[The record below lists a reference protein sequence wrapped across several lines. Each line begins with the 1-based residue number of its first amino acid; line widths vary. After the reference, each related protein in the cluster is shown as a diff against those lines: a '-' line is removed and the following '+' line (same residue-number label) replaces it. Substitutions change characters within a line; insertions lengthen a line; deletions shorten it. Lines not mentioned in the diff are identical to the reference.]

1 MSRGFESHAL
11 RSRSSADQCREPHR
25 HWEWA
30 AARLAGPLGSR
41 QACAARAH
49 RTTGAIVHDENDQ
62 DRSTVQGGRS
72 EWPPPVPTGSGQPQ
86 GEQPVREEVAPGSQD
101 GRPQDGQP
109 QGARPEQD
117 TVVPRP
123 HDDAELAVPPA
134 APYQPPRYRPLPQG
148 APAPAAY
155 PLGSASPVGT
165 YPAGPGPH
173 EGTPWSASAASA
185 TSGPPAG
192 GRSRP
197 RWVVPLVVTSA
208 AALGVGL
215 MGLVVG
221 GVALFGGAYGTYG
234 SSFGEGEGEVASQ
247 GWYPADAD
255 VVEVTGSSAWL
266 GVDDD
271 IQLVAGRCFD
281 VVDLDDEGV
290 GDVELADSCDE
301 GHEGE
306 VYLVA
311 ALSGTAYPGD
321 AAIADE
327 AHAACGG
334 AFEAFVGRDWDS
346 SAASYGALAPTEAG
360 WDRDDRVVRCYAYL
374 MTSPRTTGSL
384 EGSGR

>member
-1 MSRGFESHAL
+1 M
-11 RSRSSADQCREPHR
+11 
-25 HWEWA
+25 
-30 AARLAGPLGSR
+30 
-41 QACAARAH
+41 
-49 RTTGAIVHDENDQ
+49 HDDDDQ
-62 DRSTVQGGRS
+62 DGSAVQGGRS
-72 EWPPPVPTGSGQPQ
+72 EWAPPVPTGSGQ
-86 GEQPVREEVAPGSQD
+86 QPHD
-101 GRPQDGQP
+101 GQPHDGQP
-109 QGARPEQD
+109 QGERPEQD

-123 HDDAELAVPPA
+123 RDDAELAVPPA

-148 APAPAAY
+148 APAPAAH

-165 YPAGPGPH
+165 YPLPGPH
-173 EGTPWSASAASA
+173 AGTPWSDAAASA
-185 TSGPPAG
+185 TPGPPAG
-192 GRSRP
+192 GPGRP
-197 RWVVPLVVTSA
+197 RWVVPLVVTSV

-215 MGLVVG
+215 TGLVVG
-221 GVALFGGAYGTYG
+221 AVALFGGAYGTYG
-234 SSFGEGEGEVASQ
+234 SSFGEGEVATE
-247 GWYPADAD
+247 GWYPADAT

-271 IQLVAGRCFD
+271 IELVAGRCFD

-290 GDVELADSCDE
+290 GDVELAGSCDE

-374 MTSPRTTGSL
+374 VTSPRTTGSL